1 MSERTMYQR
10 ERSAAGARLAR
21 AIHLEQ
27 LGRYQDART
36 LLGEELA
43 SDPDNATAAA
53 YLADACLSL
62 GDFRAA
68 ADAADAALRVRPDSE
83 FGLRARALA
92 RNALG
97 EEGAAVAAARRAV
110 ELGPDSAANYRV
122 LATVTR
128 ADPEVAMPAVERA
141 LELTPE
147 NANLHWL
154 RGSILLQQS
163 KAGLRTS
170 SQAAAAF
177 GRALDIDPAH
187 PAAAHDLAIV
197 RLRSGRLGAAAG
209 GLLRV
214 GELDPAA
221 MGPLVRRNIGLVVHR
236 ALVRVHLLMFL
247 VVGAVLLC
255 GSAPETANSRTL
267 DIVTGPGRVIGLTGL
282 AVVLAVVLFGLRSV
296 PRRQWPSVW
305 SALRTDVVSI
315 ARVLLLCV
323 IFLLVLLG
331 IGTGSADPIGI
342 AMPCVVFGAL
352 ALQILRWIIRS
363 VKETHHAPA

>member
-1 MSERTMYQR
+1 MSEGSVASTRV
-10 ERSAAGARLAR
+10 AR

-27 LGRYQDART
+27 LGRYADART
-36 LLGEELA
+36 LLAEELA

-53 YLADACLSL
+53 YLADSCLSL
-62 GDFRAA
+62 GDYPAA
-68 ADAADAALRVRPDSE
+68 AAAADAALRVRPDSE

-92 RNALG
+92 QNALG
-97 EEGAAVAAARRAV
+97 EERAAAAAARRAV

-128 ADPEVAMPAVERA
+128 TDPAVALPAIQRA
-141 LELTPE
+141 LELTPQ

-170 SQAAAAF
+170 GQAAESF

-187 PAAAHDLAIV
+187 AAAAHDLAIV
-197 RLRSGRLGAAAG
+197 RLRAGRLGAAAD

-236 ALVRVHLLMFL
+236 ALVRLHLLMFL
-247 VVGAVLLC
+247 VVGAVLLF
-255 GSAPETANSRTL
+255 GAAPETTGSRTF
-267 DIVTGPGRVIGLTGL
+267 DVVTGPGRSIGLAGL
-282 AVVLAVVLFGLRSV
+282 AAVVAVVIFGLRSL
-296 PRRQWPSVW
+296 PRRQWPNVW
-305 SALRTDVVSI
+305 STLRTDVVSI

-323 IFLLVLLG
+323 VFLLVLLA
-331 IGTGSADPIGI
+331 IGTGSADPIGV

-352 ALQILRWIIRS
+352 ALQILRWILRS
-363 VKETHHAPA
+363 VKERRHAPA

>member
-1 MSERTMYQR
+1 MIERPVASTR
-10 ERSAAGARLAR
+10 FTR

-27 LGRYQDART
+27 LGRYADARK
-36 LLGEELA
+36 LLAEELA

-53 YLADACLSL
+53 YLADSCLSL

-68 ADAADAALRVRPDSE
+68 AAAADAALRVEPDSE

-97 EEGAAVAAARRAV
+97 EAGAAESAARRAV
-110 ELGPDSAANYRV
+110 ELGPDSAANFRV
-122 LATVTR
+122 LAAVTR
-128 ADPEVAMPAVERA
+128 SDPEVALPAIQRA

-163 KAGLRTS
+163 KAGMRTAG
-170 SQAAAAF
+170 QAAAAF
-177 GRALDIDPAH
+177 SRALDIDPEH

-197 RLRSGRLGAAAG
+197 RLRSGRLGAAAD

-236 ALVRVHLLMFL
+236 ALVRLHLLMFL
-247 VVGAVLLC
+247 VVGAVLLF
-255 GSAPETANSRTL
+255 GAAPETSGSRTL
-267 DIVTGPGRVIGLTGL
+267 DIVTGPGRLIGLAGL
-282 AVVLAVVLFGLRSV
+282 AVVVAVVIFGLRSV

-305 SALRTDVVSI
+305 SVFRTDVVSI
-315 ARVLLLCV
+315 ARVLLLGA
-323 IFLLVLLG
+323 IFLLVLLA
-331 IGTGSADPIGI
+331 IGTGSADPIGV

-352 ALQILRWIIRS
+352 ALQFLRWIIRS
-363 VKETHHAPA
+363 VKERRHAPA

>member
-1 MSERTMYQR
+1 MVGT
-10 ERSAAGARLAR
+10 RLAR

-36 LLGEELA
+36 LLAEELA

-53 YLADACLSL
+53 YLADSCLSL
-62 GDFRAA
+62 GDYRAA
-68 ADAADAALRVRPDSE
+68 AAAADAALRVKPDSE

-92 RNALG
+92 WSGLG
-97 EEGAAVAAARRAV
+97 EPDTAAAAARRAV
-110 ELGPDSAANYRV
+110 EIGPDSAANYRV

-128 ADPEVAMPAVERA
+128 SDPEVALPAVTRA
-141 LELTPE
+141 LELTPD

-177 GRALDIDPAH
+177 GRALDLDPEH

-197 RLRSGRLGAAAG
+197 RLRAGRLGAAAD

-214 GELDPAA
+214 GELDPAT
-221 MGPLVRRNIGLVVHR
+221 MGPLVRRNVGLIVHR
-236 ALVRVHLLMFL
+236 ALVRLHLLMFL
-247 VVGAVLLC
+247 VVGAVLLF
-255 GSAPETANSRTL
+255 GSAPEAASARTV
-267 DIVTGPGRVIGLTGL
+267 DIVTRPGRLIGVVGL
-282 AVVLAVVLFGLRSV
+282 AVVVAAVVLGLRSL

-305 SALRTDVVSI
+305 SAFRADVVSV

-323 IFLLVLLG
+323 VFLLVLLAVV
-331 IGTGSADPIGI
+331 TGSADPIGI
-342 AMPCVVFGAL
+342 AMPSVVFGAL
-352 ALQILRWIIRS
+352 ALQILRWTIRA
-363 VKETHHAPA
+363 VKERRHVPA